1 MTIYQALA
9 SVTNYPIPALLIER
23 VGVDRGLT
31 ITEDYTGLNQSIEL
45 AMADV
50 YMFLYGAPDLK
61 EQEVSI
67 TQADRDNYLKMAN
80 QIYGK
85 YDDPNFSGIRYGF
98 IGESLNG

>member
-1 MTIYQALA
+1 MTIYQALT
-9 SVTNYPIPALLIER
+9 SVTKYPIPSSFIER
-23 VGVDRGLT
+23 IGIDRGLT
-31 ITEDYTGLNQSIEL
+31 IADDYSGLNQSIEL
-45 AMADV
+45 ATADV